1 MKYPDVW
8 NMVVSEMSPHQSG
21 IMAIFVGSNSTL
33 FTDAYADLLANS
45 SNNENDDFMVMSHC
59 ENLKY

>member
-1 MKYPDVW
+1 
-8 NMVVSEMSPHQSG
+8 MVVSEMSPHQSG